1 MQTPNDTRT
10 IEAKRL
16 DDLALQYRNS
26 RDPAIVAAT
35 RALARRLSDIINN
48 PIPAG
53 GMPTTSC
60 WFCRIRVCSPSVVS
74 QATYSSMTLIF
85 RKPSNPR

>member
-35 RALARRLSDIINN
+35 RALARRLSDIN
-48 PIPAG
+48 
-53 GMPTTSC
+53 
-60 WFCRIRVCSPSVVS
+60 
-74 QATYSSMTLIF
+74 Q
-85 RKPSNPR
+85 